1 MFLCLAINLFWPMSL
16 EVDLWCVSLQKA
28 RLAWNE
34 YRFLVS
40 TNIMFRSLTCTERV
54 SSPGQHEYHVSFFQ
68 EQLLS
73 RTKIVPEFF
82 VARVGFGVTAR

>member
-1 MFLCLAINLFWPMSL
+1 MSL
-16 EVDLWCVSLQKA
+16 EVDLGCVSLQKA

-54 SSPGQHEYHVSFFQ
+54 SFPGQHEYHVSFFQ